1 MPNTI
6 KRWDGT
12 TWVTVYDEDAQ
23 WAFSTIAVAGQS
35 NVVADTL
42 TDTLT
47 LASGTGISIATTAAT
62 DTVTFTNSGVTALA
76 GTANQ
81 ITASASAGSV
91 TMSLPSAITLPGSL
105 TVTNGASFFYGGI
118 TQVPSNQNA
127 TAPTSPVTGQQ
138 WMDTTTNRF
147 KIWTGA
153 AWRIVGGVMPGWDL
167 HASATVSVT
176 SGTPTTAIWDTE
188 DEDSDGFHAANA
200 DNITIPTGFGGI
212 YAVEYLWT
220 NPADA
225 ANYARQT
232 WIDKNTAAS
241 VVPTSDTGRR
251 WANTTQDSQ
260 NTHVLSASTLIQVA
274 AGDVLRFK
282 LFQSSGVTKTF
293 GFASR
298 RDLNAWR
305 GRMVVHIP

>member
-6 KRWDGT
+6 RRWNGS
-12 TWVTVYDEDAQ
+12 TWDVIYDETAHY
-23 WAFSTIAVAGQS
+23 AFSTVVAGGTS
-35 NVVADTL
+35 LVADAVQDIL
-42 TDTLT
+42 TVT
-47 LASGTGISIATTAAT
+47 SGTGITVSGTAGT
-62 DTVTFTNSGVTALA
+62 DTMTITNAGVTSLA

-81 ITASASAGSV
+81 ITASASTGSV

-105 TVTNGASFFYGGI
+105 TISTGTNFLYGGI
-118 TQVPSNQNA
+118 TQVPSSQSA
-127 TAPTSPVTGQQ
+127 TAPSTPVTGQQ
-138 WMDTTTNRF
+138 WMDTTANRL
-147 KIWTGA
+147 KIWTGS
-153 AWRIVGGVMPGWDL
+153 AWRIIGGVMPGWDL

-176 SGTPTTAIWDTE
+176 TGVPTTAVWDTE
-188 DEDSDGFHAANA
+188 DEDSDGFHAASA
-200 DNITIPTGFGGI
+200 DNITIPSGFGGI
-212 YAVEYLWT
+212 YAVEYLWA

-225 ANYARQT
+225 ANYARQA
-232 WIDKNTAAS
+232 WVDKNTAAS

-251 WANTTQDSQ
+251 WANSSQDTQ
-260 NTHVLSASTLIQVA
+260 NTHVLSGSGLIQVA

-298 RDLNAWR
+298 RDLNGWR